1 MNPQAKRPRSR
12 RGRHPPAVELDPVV
26 ESSEEVEAATESPKP
41 GPQETPQESPG
52 ESEPP
57 SLSAEAG
64 GQDAGG
70 RTDPALDEDAGGRLA
85 PALEG
90 PPEPAEETHQA
101 SEAAPQGGE
110 RALPPA
116 DPAGVFQTLQ
126 QALSSLEAAAAVW
139 RQQAPSCLGL
149 VEAEGWGS
157 AGPRTGLQG
166 AGRGHREAARLTE
179 RNAWLQLAL
188 GSRKAELAR
197 TQASLQAI
205 QAEKETLQKEVQELQ
220 DSLLRLKPFP
230 PPSPSRVGSLGSGS
244 SSPGPDGEPWG
255 AQDPFPLPH
264 PLLRRFRSNSST
276 EILGPGPPS
285 SQPLAPEMHIMEA
298 QLDQLRG
305 HIEKLK
311 CFNRLL
317 SAVLQGYKSRCEGLS
332 MQLHQREAQATAL
345 HLALHYSE
353 HCEEAW
359 GALLALRQA
368 AQATAEGAAVGDLQ
382 AAEKM
387 VWRLLA
393 NEEAALAGGAPGEV
407 QPSPQGSSVDRPTLQ
422 EMTAQLRGYI
432 QHLQEYR
439 ALVKIPPEPGPTLE
453 PVPNVPRAEAM
464 LPTMMGA
471 QTGPPLPRLEK
482 TQIQQSREA
491 AREILADLT
500 LQLQLARREK
510 RGLELREATLRTVGP
525 AHLLLLQQ
533 LRWEQTQL
541 RAGGEGSSGGDGSG
555 SGSSGDE
562 EEWPQGPLAVRGG
575 TGGTDGG
582 AVGRARDPG
591 ERARELQASLIRAE
605 DLRGQLR
612 DLREELEQVAQKA
625 RARHA
630 HSAKLNR
637 DLCRAHR
644 ALVLAFRGAHRKQ
657 EQQQRSLEQQVA
669 FMEARQAEE
678 LALLD
683 ATARA
688 LGRPRR
694 AHQLPQLGETLL

>member
-1 MNPQAKRPRSR
+1 MNPRAKRPRSR

-26 ESSEEVEAATESPKP
+26 ESSEEVEAATENPEP
-41 GPQETPQESPG
+41 CPQENPQENPG
-52 ESEPP
+52 ESEL
-57 SLSAEAG
+57 LSPLAETG
-64 GQDAGG
+64 EQDTGS
-70 RTDPALDEDAGGRLA
+70 RTDMALDEDAGGGLA

-90 PPEPAEETHQA
+90 PPEPAEEAHQA
-101 SEAAPQGGE
+101 SEAAPQDGE
-110 RALPPA
+110 RILPLP
-116 DPAGVFQTLQ
+116 DPPDDVFQTLQ
-126 QALSSLEAAAAVW
+126 HALSSLEAAAIEW
-139 RQQAPSCLGL
+139 RQQPPSCPGL

-157 AGPRTGLQG
+157 AGPLAGLQG
-166 AGRGHREAARLTE
+166 AGGCHREAARLME

-188 GSRKAELAR
+188 GSREAELAR
-197 TQASLQAI
+197 TQASLQVI
-205 QAEKETLQKEVQELQ
+205 RAEKEMLQKEVQELQ

-230 PPSPSRVGSLGSGS
+230 PPSPSRVGSSASGS
-244 SSPGPDGEPWG
+244 SSPGPDGEPWR

-285 SQPLAPEMHIMEA
+285 SQPFGPELHIMEA
-298 QLDQLRG
+298 QLDQLQG
-305 HIEKLK
+305 NIEKLK

-345 HLALHYSE
+345 HLALQYSE
-353 HCEEAW
+353 DCEEAC
-359 GALLALRQA
+359 GALLALQQA
-368 AQATAEGAAVGDLQ
+368 ARAAGEGAAVGALQ
-382 AAEKM
+382 AAEKTI
-387 VWRLLA
+387 WRLLA
-393 NEEAALAGGAPGEV
+393 HEEAALAGGAPGEV

-422 EMTAQLRGYI
+422 EMTVQLRGYK
-432 QHLQEYR
+432 QRLQEYR

-471 QTGPPLPRLEK
+471 QTGPRLPRLEK
-482 TQIQQSREA
+482 TQIQQRREA
-491 AREILADLT
+491 TRESLAHLA

-510 RGLELREATLRTVGP
+510 RGLELREATLRAVGP

-533 LRWEQTQL
+533 LRWEQAQL
-541 RAGGEGSSGGDGSG
+541 RAGGEGSSGEDSSG
-555 SGSSGDE
+555 GGSSGDE
-562 EEWPQGPLAVRGG
+562 EEWPQGPLAVSGG
-575 TGGTDGG
+575 TGGGQ
-582 AVGRARDPG
+582 VGRARDPD
-591 ERARELQASLIRAE
+591 ELARELEASLSRAE

-612 DLREELEQVAQKA
+612 NLREELEQVARKA

-630 HSAKLNR
+630 QSAKLNR
-637 DLCRAHR
+637 DLCKAHR
-644 ALVLAFRGAHRKQ
+644 ALVLAFRGAHQKQ
-657 EQQQRSLEQQVA
+657 EEQQRSLEQQVA